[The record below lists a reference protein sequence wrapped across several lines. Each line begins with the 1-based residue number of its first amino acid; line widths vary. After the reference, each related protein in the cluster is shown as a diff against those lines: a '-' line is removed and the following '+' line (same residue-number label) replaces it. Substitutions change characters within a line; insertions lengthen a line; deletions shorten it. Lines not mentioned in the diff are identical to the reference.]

1 MDIDLTAII
10 AADEE
15 ARAHLQAARAA
26 AAVRVEQARRDL
38 EAGRAARLDA
48 LRSQA
53 FHAVAGIEE
62 QAKRA
67 LDERE
72 AGRTRSIAM
81 RRRAA
86 EAPLDAAAEL
96 YARIV
101 MDGPPRQGRA

>member
-1 MDIDLTAII
+1 MDDDLTAIV

-15 ARAHLQAARAA
+15 ARAHLQAARTA
-26 AAVRVEQARRDL
+26 AAVRVEQVRRDL
-38 EAGRAARLDA
+38 DADRAARLEA

-53 FHAVAGIEE
+53 ALAVADVEE
-62 QAKRA
+62 QAQRM
-67 LDERE
+67 LDERK
-72 AGRTRSIAM
+72 AARARSIET

-86 EAPLDAAAEL
+86 EAALDSAAEL